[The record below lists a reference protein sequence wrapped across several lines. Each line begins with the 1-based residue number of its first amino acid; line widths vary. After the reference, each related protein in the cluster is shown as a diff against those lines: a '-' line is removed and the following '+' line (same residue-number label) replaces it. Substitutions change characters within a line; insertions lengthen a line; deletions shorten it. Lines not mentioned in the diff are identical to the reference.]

1 MRHRTL
7 VFALGFTL
15 LFTLPMPCL
24 FAQSG
29 PLDHTEILG
38 RLAAGYGP
46 SYVAHL
52 VKVRG
57 VNFSVTV
64 DFLDRVKLAGGD
76 GILVERLSS
85 ANPPSFVITANG
97 ERGPI
102 QHLAKCAELIHTG
115 DMESAHEECRAAIK
129 ENPTSPWPLLVN
141 AKLMQYASPGET
153 GATKEVQETD
163 AKQKNLLREAAA
175 LGPNLAMVRQPSLF
189 GLVSEQLEPPASAYS
204 LEEQLDVIGGSGMII
219 FVPRSPEDAL
229 TTPTASNESIPAD
242 PALRRLIQMEPDL
255 ASSHVLLA
263 SEYANAH
270 NFVMAESE
278 LREAVRLEPDNPE
291 LHVFLSDFYISQHD
305 VESELAEFHEAAR
318 ITPFGEFRVELAQA
332 LEELGRIPE
341 AIKESQIMVAMRPA
355 DHSATGVLV
364 RLYLEQKDRTSA
376 IEALR
381 SFVRASSAKF
391 IDQAKVV
398 DADFVELSQL
408 AELLKENGEP
418 DAAAE
423 QYVFMLRYKPN
434 DKDLRNNYGVFLME
448 LQRLDEAIEEFNEAL
463 RLDPTM
469 SSPHHNIGICLAAKK
484 NVDGAI
490 GEFQQALELNP
501 EEHNTRI
508 FLGAALGQKGNLK
521 GARHEFQQAIEKNP
535 KDADA
540 HATVGYELGELKDT
554 AGAIQELQIALE
566 LVPNSPAVEN
576 NLAWIYATA
585 DDPKYRDP
593 AKALALARS
602 AVTASPQPAFLDTLA
617 EALLLT
623 GRADEALAVETQ
635 AATLDPQNSEL
646 QSRLGRFR
654 EAARRA
660 SKP

>member
-15 LFTLPMPCL
+15 LFTLPIPCL

-38 RLAAGYGP
+38 RLATGYGP
-46 SYVAHL
+46 SYLAHL

-85 ANPPSFVITANG
+85 ANPPSSVITANG

-102 QHLAKCAELIHTG
+102 QHLAKCAALIHIG
-115 DMESAHEECRAAIK
+115 DMESAQEECRAAIK

-141 AKLMQYASPGET
+141 AKLMEYTSPGET
-153 GATKEVQETD
+153 GATTEVGETD

-175 LGPNLAMVRQPSLF
+175 LGPNLAMVREPSLF
-189 GLVSEQLEPPASAYS
+189 GLVSEQQEPPASAYS
-204 LEEQLDVIGGSGMII
+204 LEEQLDVIGGSGRII

-229 TTPTASNESIPAD
+229 PTATDPNESIN

-255 ASSHVLLA
+255 ANSHVLLA

-291 LHVFLSDFYISQHD
+291 LHVFLSDFYNSQHD
-305 VESELAEFHEAAR
+305 VEAELAEFHEAAR
-318 ITPFGEFRVELAQA
+318 ITPFGEFRLELAQA
-332 LEELGRIPE
+332 LEELGRIQE

-355 DHSATGVLV
+355 DRSATGVLV
-364 RLYLEQKDRTSA
+364 RRYLEQKDRTSA

-398 DADFVELSQL
+398 DADFVELNQL

-434 DKDLRNNYGVFLME
+434 DKDLHNNYGVFLME
-448 LQRLDEAIEEFNEAL
+448 LQRLDEAVEEFNEAL

-469 SSPHHNIGICLAAKK
+469 STPHHNIGICLALKK
-484 NVDGAI
+484 NIDGAI
-490 GEFQQALELNP
+490 GEFEQALELNP

-521 GARHEFQQAIEKNP
+521 DAKHEFQQAIEKNP

-554 AGAIQELQIALE
+554 ADAIQELQIALE